1 VTQGRA
7 GGKVERDMVY
17 YSALRASSTNLGGS
31 RLGARGAFG
40 ASFFNRAL
48 GSKVDQGARW
58 SETQGRA
65 GGKVEREAR

>member
-1 VTQGRA
+1 
-7 GGKVERDMVY
+7 MVH

-40 ASFFNRAL
+40 AFVFNRTL
-48 GSKVDQGARW
+48 DTKVAQGARW
-58 SETQGRA
+58 GETQGRA